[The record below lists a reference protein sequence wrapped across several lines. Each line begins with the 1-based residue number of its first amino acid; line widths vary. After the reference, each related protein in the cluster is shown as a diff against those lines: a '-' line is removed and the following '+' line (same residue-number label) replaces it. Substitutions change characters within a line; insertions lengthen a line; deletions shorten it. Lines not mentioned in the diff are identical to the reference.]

1 MIIDVELLVDDV
13 YNIIKIN
20 VTNINDLKKYI
31 FLHYNIKKEN
41 QIWYF
46 NNKKLVNNF
55 IIKKG
60 NYTVT
65 NVSNVS
71 NVNKNMIY
79 LRIYKNNKIIITP
92 FLPYNLTIKELKL
105 LLFIKE
111 NIYFNNIN
119 LNNNNTI
126 QFYNLKNNNLLSIK
140 SIIHVEN

>member
-65 NVSNVS
+65 NVTNVS

>member
-65 NVSNVS
+65 NVTNVS

-79 LRIYKNNKIIITP
+79 LRIYKNNNIIITP

>member
-65 NVSNVS
+65 NVTNVS

-105 LLFIKE
+105 LLFIKK